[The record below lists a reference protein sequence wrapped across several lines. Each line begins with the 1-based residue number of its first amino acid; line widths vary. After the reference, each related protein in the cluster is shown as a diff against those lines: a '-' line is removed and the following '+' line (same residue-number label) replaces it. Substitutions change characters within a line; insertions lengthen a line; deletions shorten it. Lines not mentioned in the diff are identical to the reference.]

1 MVAMKKKIILYVGA
15 ILLPLV
21 LIASGYPA
29 QGSEVVVDK
38 WHIPFL
44 IPLSGPLAGRMEQ
57 QKWIVDEVAADIN
70 KAGGIRGKP
79 VVIEYYDTALD
90 PTKAVAQ
97 MGKAIDTKCLCIIGP
112 VVEHECKAAMSLAA
126 REGMFCYS
134 ATGTENVAKTFAPWM
149 IQAVTPE
156 MYLAQE
162 KDIKSMVALIQ
173 PMYPLMV
180 TIWKGIAENME
191 KAGVKTYK
199 FIEVPDGLLDYGP
212 LVVRALNTGAN
223 SVYIAVIEGIAAK
236 MVKELYNRDFDMT
249 NILCGTEAVSTKT
262 FLEETAGSNEG
273 VYSTN
278 SPDYEPTPMFAELNS
293 RYKAT
298 HGGIGLHS
306 MAYAHGDMLLMIKK
320 HFEQLKITGDPARLK
335 EERIKIKDIAF
346 NQSRFEGIQATYRI
360 VDGIAYDM
368 PVYLFQVQNGKF
380 VLVDKR

>member
-1 MVAMKKKIILYVGA
+1 
-15 ILLPLV
+15 
-21 LIASGYPA
+21 
-29 QGSEVVVDK
+29 
-38 WHIPFL
+38 
-44 IPLSGPLAGRMEQ
+44 
-57 QKWIVDEVAADIN
+57 
-70 KAGGIRGKP
+70 
-79 VVIEYYDTALD
+79 
-90 PTKAVAQ
+90 
-97 MGKAIDTKCLCIIGP
+97 MGKAIDTKSLCIIGP
-112 VVEHECKAAMSLAA
+112 VVEQECKAAMPLAA

-149 IQAVTPE
+149 IQATIRTGDQVTFTPE

-162 KDIKSMVALIQ
+162 KDIKSIVALIQ

-212 LVVRALNTGAN
+212 LVLRALNTGAN
-223 SVYIAVIEGIAAK
+223 SLYISVIEGIAAK
-236 MVKELYNRDFDMT
+236 MIKELYNRDFDMT

-273 VYSTN
+273 VYSMT
-278 SPDYEPTPMFAELNS
+278 SPDYEPTPMFAKYNI
-293 RYKAT
+293 RYRAS

-320 HFEQLKITGDPARLK
+320 HFEQREITGDPARLK
-335 EERIKIKDIAF
+335 EERNKIKDAAF

-360 VDGIAYDM
+360 VNGIAYDM

-380 VLVDKR
+380 VLVDRR